1 MTKKLLFLASAIV
14 VTAVS
19 IIRISADTGP
29 NGTAPRPFYV
39 VAHNPNTL
47 DMAELALLSGA
58 NALEPDVNVLPDGAR
73 GLPFFEPDPPG
84 LVVYHD
90 GGTTLTARVPL
101 TLEEY
106 FLGVHLLAEQ
116 YPQLALIVLDV
127 KPDAAKVEN
136 GQKILDA
143 INNFLNFGDVD
154 LNVVINVGSLA
165 DVHLFDNI
173 YSQLGERVGVMV
185 DAETNPVKVVNALA
199 AAANDHI
206 GFADGT
212 LGPGTDIPR
221 AVDWGSFLRASW
233 GVPKVIP
240 DVGVIQIIA
249 EGGLY
254 MESGADGIIADHLPL
269 SPIPQPGLA
278 FAEFDIASAA
288 YTVALAGSL
297 VNHPEV
303 RYALRGD
310 NPFKPSLQAYGLEI
324 RTMDTPHGATDAP
337 LTFTLEGCRG
347 SADITFHTGIGP
359 DLLGTHR
366 MEAGQTDHV
375 TIPSL
380 NLGKLSKL
388 TILNH
393 GGAFN
398 RPDWDLL
405 DVKVSSARWLG
416 SNRNG
421 DVEYQA
427 SLSDTIAAGETK
439 PLTLTPSPSFNEPEP
454 TIECQ
459 APITV
464 NNEAGK
470 CSAVVNFAPKVDGM
484 CPDVTATSVPASGT
498 AFAVGT
504 TNVTSTAASPSFPLS
519 HPMCTLSVTVNDVEA
534 PLIAC
539 PAPMTVDATGPL
551 GATASFAPTAGDNCS
566 ATVSSVPASGSVFAI
581 GTTAVNSTA
590 QDPSGNQ
597 SSCSFTIHVK
607 GAAEQLN
614 DLIVAVTNL
623 ATKQGTKNALLVK
636 LNAALAKVQAANNG
650 PACGP
655 LADFISL
662 VNAQLGKDIAVS
674 DASALVA
681 KATQI
686 RAVLGC

>member
-14 VTAVS
+14 VAAVS

-73 GLPFFEPDPPG
+73 GLPVFELDPPG

-90 GGTTLTARVPL
+90 GGTHLTARVPL

-297 VNHPEV
+297 VSHPEV
-303 RYALRGD
+303 RYALRSD

-427 SLSDTIAAGETK
+427 SLSGTIAAGETK
-439 PLTLTPSPSFNEPEP
+439 PLTLTPSFNEPEP
-454 TIECQ
+454 TIECP

-464 NNEAGK
+464 NNAPGQ
-470 CSAVVNFAPKVDGM
+470 CNAVVNFAPKVDGM
-484 CPDVTATSVPASGT
+484 CADVTSSSQPPSGT
-498 AFAVGT
+498 SFAVGT
-504 TNVTSTAASPSFPLS
+504 TNVTSTAASPSFPQS
-519 HPMCTLSVTVNDVEA
+519 HPMCSFSVTVKDIEV
-534 PLIAC
+534 PKITC
-539 PAPMTVDATGPL
+539 PGPMVVDATSPS
-551 GATASFAPTAGDNCS
+551 GAPVTFAPAAADNCS
-566 ATVSSVPASGSVFAI
+566 ATVSSVPAPGSVFAI
-581 GTTAVNSTA
+581 GTTPVSSTA

-597 SSCSFTIHVK
+597 ASCSFTVHVK
-607 GAAEQLN
+607 GAAEQLA
-614 DLIVAVTNL
+614 DLIAAVNSL
-623 ATKQGTKNALLVK
+623 ATKPGTKNALLVK
-636 LNAALAKVQAANNG
+636 LNAALAKVGSANNG
-650 PACGP
+650 PVCGP

-662 VNAQLGKDIAVS
+662 VSAQRDKDIAAS
-674 DASALVA
+674 DADALIA

-686 RAVLGC
+686 RAVVGC